1 MNTGPIPTVDR
12 FRCSGSGFHDDG
24 EDDDGLEDDIADSTV
39 ARYTS
44 LLESRVGN
52 NIISFLIICGVI
64 FDFRSLVHLA
74 VVGLSMLHCLCHTVM
89 CHKQVVDK
97 KTRYRLGPISSIH
110 HSLSSLVQ
118 PLLLASLLPST
129 QQTASPAGRRT
140 LHDVTRSAVL
150 YRGWEHC
157 IVDGWH
163 CWLSS
168 IQIISSIS
176 CVI

>member
-64 FDFRSLVHLA
+64 FDFRSLVHPGCGRPVYA
-74 VVGLSMLHCLCHTVM
+74 TLSVSYCHV
-89 CHKQVVDK
+89 
-97 KTRYRLGPISSIH
+97 S
-110 HSLSSLVQ
+110 
-118 PLLLASLLPST
+118 
-129 QQTASPAGRRT
+129 
-140 LHDVTRSAVL
+140 
-150 YRGWEHC
+150 
-157 IVDGWH
+157 
-163 CWLSS
+163 
-168 IQIISSIS
+168 
-176 CVI
+176 